1 MTRVGQTGV
10 AIRVLIDGD
19 ICKKDGMHAR
29 RRVHGL
35 ISSCPMRRNYESLLD
50 EAAQRGARAA

>member
-19 ICKKDGMHAR
+19 VCKKDGTHAR
-29 RRVHGL
+29 QRVHGL
-35 ISSCPMRRNYESLLD
+35 ISLCLMRRKPESLLD
-50 EAAQRGARAA
+50 EAPQRGARAA